1 MKYSYYFLVFLLITG
16 VITESGAQMLR
27 ENELVVIKGEK
38 FVLHQV
44 RTGETL
50 FSISRQYQVTS
61 RDLEDYNPKV
71 SEGLKIGDLLK
82 IPYREGVEWQQKQSV
97 QKGDPDHFESYTIS
111 SRTETPYFIA
121 REFGITV
128 EQLYAYNPEITRF
141 RKGTT
146 IRIPRWRE
154 VPSVDAVDLLE
165 PQQKDISE
173 RELVLYEVQPGE
185 SLRSIARRFRIPE
198 SEILFFNPDARQLKP
213 GSVIHLPRPTDET
226 GREELAEKSEL
237 SGAEFRD

>member
-146 IRIPRWRE
+146 LRIPRWGIQPATTTGRIIE
-154 VPSVDAVDLLE
+154 S
-165 PQQKDISE
+165 QQEDISD
-173 RELVLYEVQPGE
+173 RELILYEVQPGE
-185 SLRSIARRFRIPE
+185 TLESIAKQFRISE
-198 SEILFFNPDARQLKP
+198 SEILFFNPGAGRLTS
-213 GSVIHLPRPTDET
+213 GSIIHLPKP
-226 GREELAEKSEL
+226 S
-237 SGAEFRD
+237 